1 MADHVLITT
10 EQYLQ
15 TPESLLPTEL
25 IYGVLRVADAPL
37 VPHQAAVKDLFLAL
51 DAHVRDTQFGEVW
64 ISPLD
69 VILDEKRHLILQPD
83 LFCISRERSHIVA
96 DRVRGAPDLV
106 VEVLSPH
113 PRIGKLDERLRWFAE
128 YDVKECWLVHQLHRK
143 LEVIT
148 FTDHSSG
155 ERLSIDYKE
164 PIRSHVLPGF
174 QRTLASILR
183 WTT

>member
-1 MADHVLITT
+1 MRPSSSGAERQHIVRKAAMADHVLITT

-83 LFCISRERSHIVA
+83 LFCISR
-96 DRVRGAPDLV
+96 
-106 VEVLSPH
+106 
-113 PRIGKLDERLRWFAE
+113 
-128 YDVKECWLVHQLHRK
+128 
-143 LEVIT
+143 
-148 FTDHSSG
+148 
-155 ERLSIDYKE
+155 
-164 PIRSHVLPGF
+164 
-174 QRTLASILR
+174 
-183 WTT
+183 